1 MIDMDNK
8 QQNYFQALY
17 QQVMQMVNRVR
28 LIEERY
34 EQLSMKV
41 KIIDESSLKR
51 TKELKEMIIESQTDI
66 NMLKKNMKEMEDAL
80 KNLVKDMQ
88 NVARSQDIK
97 VLERYINMFDP
108 TRFLTKE
115 EAVELIRREIGRV

>member
-1 MIDMDNK
+1 MNQTI
-8 QQNYFQALY
+8 
-17 QQVMQMVNRVR
+17 NRIR
-28 LIEERY
+28 LLEERY

-51 TKELKEMIIESQTDI
+51 TKELKEMIIETREELDE
-66 NMLKKNMKEMEDAL
+66 LKKTIKEISDAMK
-80 KNLVKDMQ
+80 NIVKDMQ

-97 VLERYINMFDP
+97 VLERYINLFDP

-115 EAVELIRREIGRV
+115 EAVELIRKEIGRV

>member
-1 MIDMDNK
+1 
-8 QQNYFQALY
+8 
-17 QQVMQMVNRVR
+17 MQMVNRVR
-28 LIEERY
+28 LVEERY

-41 KIIDESSLKR
+41 KIIDESGLKR
-51 TKELKEMIIESQTDI
+51 TKELKEMIVESQTDI
-66 NMLKKNMKEMEDAL
+66 SMLKKNLKDMEDAL
-80 KNLVKDMQ
+80 KNLVKDME